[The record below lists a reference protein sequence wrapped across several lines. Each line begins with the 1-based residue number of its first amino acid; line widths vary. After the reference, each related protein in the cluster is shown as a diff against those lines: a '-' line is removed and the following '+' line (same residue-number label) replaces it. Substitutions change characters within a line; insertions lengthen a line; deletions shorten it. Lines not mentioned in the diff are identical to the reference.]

1 VTHWTA
7 DTYNRPMHVEAN
19 DFPIAPLLP
28 AIRDSLRAHPR
39 LVLEAPPGA
48 GKTTQVPPALL
59 DEAWLAG
66 RKVVMLEPRRIAARA
81 AAEFM
86 ATQRNEVVGQ
96 TIGYRIRFESRVSDA
111 TRIEVVTEGI
121 LTRMLQN
128 DPELPEVGAIIFDEF
143 HERHLPGDLGAALAL
158 DVQAGLRPDLRIVVM
173 SATLEGSRVA
183 EWLEAPVLRSEG
195 RAFPVRIDYPPLR
208 RGENETAHLRRVVQ
222 TALAGTD
229 GDVLAFLPGR
239 REIAQAQR
247 MLESFL
253 PPSAGEGINLEI
265 LPLHGELA
273 LADQQAAL
281 APAEV
286 GTRRVILATNVAESS
301 ITVPGVRAVVDAG
314 LAREPRF
321 DPNSGFTRLA
331 IVNISQA
338 SADQRAGR
346 AGRIAPGIAY
356 RLWPES
362 RRLEPSRTPEIAQTE
377 LSGLALEIA
386 AWGVGADAAAL
397 RWLDA
402 PPTGAL
408 AAARELLQR
417 LGAIDANLR
426 ITSLGRDMLQ
436 LGANPRM
443 AAAALRA
450 SDGLRAL
457 VADLLALLDARSPMR
472 GEFNDDLRAR
482 VDALHRWRDG
492 GARVV
497 RDADAGALSAIE
509 QAARGWRKRL
519 GVRHGAS
526 GTPDALAVGN
536 LLLHAFPDRVAK
548 QDEKDPRRYRLANGR
563 GARLHEASVLF
574 GETWLIVT
582 EARFDARDS
591 LILSAAPFEPALLER
606 DYPQRFMRERVVRLN
621 ANDVVEAF
629 EERRF
634 DAIVLE
640 RRAVPPSPDD
650 ALPALLA
657 SVRAR
662 GLAALP
668 WSDAATRLRARIAW
682 LRRVMPEAGLPDVAD
697 AALLDSLET
706 WLAPALTG
714 KRKLDALSTEELS
727 NAFAN
732 LLEWP
737 QRKLLDEAAPDA
749 ITVPSG
755 RLVKLDYAAAANA
768 RLDRPSPIGSG
779 AGGEGPGSRST
790 AQREPGPSPGAARHP
805 LPAGEGRRELVPS
818 PVLAVKLQEL
828 FGLAETPRVANGRVP
843 VMLHLLSPA
852 GRPIQVTQDLRG
864 FWDRTY
870 PEVKKELKG
879 RYPKHP
885 WPDDPWTAVPT
896 HRTNRR
902 V

>member
-1 VTHWTA
+1 MIRHTA
-7 DTYNRPMHVEAN
+7 EPYNHPMHLEAI

-28 AIRDSLRAHPR
+28 AIRDSLRTHPR

-59 DEAWLAG
+59 DETWLAG
-66 RKVVMLEPRRIAARA
+66 RKIVMLEPRRIAARA

-86 ATQRNEVVGQ
+86 AAQRNEAVGR
-96 TIGYRIRFESRVSDA
+96 TIGYRIRFESRVSEA

-121 LTRMLQN
+121 LTRMLQE

-158 DVQAGLRPDLRIVVM
+158 DVQAGLRPDLRIMVM
-173 SATLEGSRVA
+173 SATLEGSRIA
-183 EWLEAPVLRSEG
+183 EWMDAPVLRSAG

-208 RGENETAHLRRVVQ
+208 RGENEAAHLRRVVQ
-222 TALAGTD
+222 TALAETD

-247 MLESFL
+247 MLIESI
-253 PPSAGEGINLEI
+253 PGVEI

-281 APAEV
+281 APADS

-301 ITVPGVRAVVDAG
+301 ITVPGIRAVVDVG

-331 IVNISQA
+331 TVNISQA

-346 AGRIAPGIAY
+346 AGRVAPGVAY

-362 RRLEPSRTPEIAQTE
+362 RRLEPSRTPEIAQAE

-402 PPTGAL
+402 PPAGAL

-417 LGAIDANLR
+417 LGAIDASLR
-426 ITSLGRDMLQ
+426 ITPLGRDMLQ

-450 SDGLRAL
+450 PDGLRAL
-457 VADLLALLDARSPMR
+457 VADLLALLDARSPLR

-482 VDALHRWRDG
+482 IDALHRWRDG

-497 RDADAGALSAIE
+497 RDADAGALSAVE

-519 GVRHGAS
+519 GARHGAS
-526 GTPDALAVGN
+526 GAPDALAVGN
-536 LLLHAFPDRVAK
+536 LLLHAFPDRVAR

-574 GETWLIVT
+574 GEPWLVVT
-582 EARFDARDS
+582 EARFDTRDS
-591 LILSAAPFEPALLER
+591 LVLAAVPFEPPLLER
-606 DYPQRFMRERVVRLN
+606 EYPQRFKRERVVRMN
-621 ANDVVEAF
+621 TNEVVEAF

-640 RRAVPPSPDD
+640 RRAVPASRDD

-657 SVRAR
+657 SIRMR

-668 WSDAATRLRARIAW
+668 WSDAAIRLRARVAW
-682 LRRVMPEAGLPDVAD
+682 LRGAMPEAGLPDVTD
-697 AALLDSLET
+697 AALLDSLEA
-706 WLAPALTG
+706 WLAPAVAG
-714 KRKLDALSTEELS
+714 KRKLDALSAEALS
-727 NAFAN
+727 NAFAG

-755 RLVKLDYAAAANA
+755 MARRLDYAVAAQ
-768 RLDRPSPIGSG
+768 DDG
-779 AGGEGPGSRST
+779 AI
-790 AQREPGPSPGAARHP
+790 A
-805 LPAGEGRRELVPS
+805 S

-828 FGLAETPRVANGRVP
+828 FGLAETPRVANGRVQ

-896 HRTNRR
+896 HRTRR
-902 V
+902 RS